1 MKTQPIVSGI
11 GTVRSNFKGKEVSCM
26 EMDEDRVIM
35 KDGRMLIVKDG
46 KMLPMDIDMT
56 MSDGT
61 KVMTTGAILR
71 PDGTTRQMA
80 EGEAMYMNGEM
91 TNVDDTSE
99 IDDTMDMDDTR

>member
-1 MKTQPIVSGI
+1 
-11 GTVRSNFKGKEVSCM
+11 M
-26 EMDEDRVIM
+26 EMDEDRVMM